1 MQDFIYHNPV
11 KILFGHDQIPALA
24 QEVPQDKKVMIVY
37 GGGSVIKHGILQ
49 RVKGSLINTLVFEF
63 GGVEP
68 NPHYETLMK
77 AVEIVKAEKIDFLLA
92 VGGGSVIDGTKF
104 IAAAALYENDPWEII
119 TSYGSVVKQA
129 LPFGCVLTLAATGS
143 EMNNTAV
150 INRATTQDKLF
161 FASPCVMPQFSVLE
175 PEITYTLPERQTANG
190 VVDAFVHILEQY
202 ITYPVNAKVQDRLAE
217 GLLNTLKEEG
227 PTALKNPQDYDA
239 RANIMWAATMALN
252 GMLSAGVPTDWASHL
267 IGQEITALYGI
278 DHARTL
284 AIVMPALWRYCKN
297 EKSEKLAQYG
307 ARVWNIPE
315 SDTEKMADEA
325 INATVAFFEQLGIK
339 TRLSDYDL
347 GDEAIAEV
355 IRKLKEHGHIAL
367 GEHGKITAREAEALL
382 KMAL

>member
-1 MQDFIYHNPV
+1 
-11 KILFGHDQIPALA
+11 
-24 QEVPQDKKVMIVY
+24 MIVY

-49 RVKGSLINTLVFEF
+49 RIKGSLKNTLVFEF

-307 ARVWNIPE
+307 ARVWNIPA

-325 INATVAFFEQLGIK
+325 INATVAFFEQLGVK

-382 KMAL
+382 NMAL

>member
-49 RVKGSLINTLVFEF
+49 RVKGSLKNTLVFEF

-307 ARVWNIPE
+307 ARVWNILA

-325 INATVAFFEQLGIK
+325 INATVAFFEQLGVK

-382 KMAL
+382 NMAL

>member
-49 RVKGSLINTLVFEF
+49 RVKGSLKNTLVFEF

-315 SDTEKMADEA
+315 SDSEKMADEA
-325 INATVAFFEQLGIK
+325 INATVAFFEQLGVK

>member
-49 RVKGSLINTLVFEF
+49 RVKGSLKNSLVFEF

-202 ITYPVNAKVQDRLAE
+202 ITFPVNAKVQDRLAE

-315 SDTEKMADEA
+315 SDTKKMADEA
-325 INATVAFFEQLGIK
+325 INATVAFFEQLGVK

-382 KMAL
+382 KIAL

>member
-49 RVKGSLINTLVFEF
+49 RVKGSLKNSLVFEF

-129 LPFGCVLTLAATGS
+129 LSFGCVLTLAATGS

-325 INATVAFFEQLGIK
+325 INATVAFFEQLGVE

>member
-49 RVKGSLINTLVFEF
+49 RVKGSLKNTLVFEF

-297 EKSEKLAQYG
+297 VKSEKLAQYG